1 MQAASHVGGRGVDC
15 RSSQFPPDDAD
26 PQDEYQITS
35 ANVSGYSS
43 GSTDMLFE
51 FPKSTEL
58 GMYVQGGDGQF
69 AVIIFAVPSCRL

>member
-1 MQAASHVGGRGVDC
+1 MATMQAASHVGGRGVDC
-15 RSSQFPPDDAD
+15 RSSQFPPDDAG

-58 GMYVQGGDGQF
+58 GMSKAGMVNSQ
-69 AVIIFAVPSCRL
+69 